1 MNKPATTPSKKS
13 HIRLVELLREDASP
27 LPSMV
32 ARDRA
37 TALRDLQRES
47 FFQPASDTDGPYVLR
62 LSIEENRLVF
72 RIQNAQERELPML
85 VLALKPYK
93 RIIKDYFMIM
103 HSYEEALRDGKPSR
117 IEAIDMGRRALHNEG
132 ASLLQE
138 RLGDKIKM
146 DRPTARRLFT
156 LICVLHA
163 SKTALWRG

>member
-93 RIIKDYFMIM
+93 RIIKD
-103 HSYEEALRDGKPSR
+103 
-117 IEAIDMGRRALHNEG
+117 
-132 ASLLQE
+132 
-138 RLGDKIKM
+138 
-146 DRPTARRLFT
+146 
-156 LICVLHA
+156 
-163 SKTALWRG
+163 